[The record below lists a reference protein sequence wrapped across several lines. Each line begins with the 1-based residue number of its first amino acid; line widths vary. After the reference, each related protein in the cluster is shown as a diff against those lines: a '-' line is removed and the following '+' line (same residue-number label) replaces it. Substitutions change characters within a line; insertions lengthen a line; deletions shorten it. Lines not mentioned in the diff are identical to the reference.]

1 MTLRLHNT
9 LTRRVEAFVPQDPQ
23 RVTMY
28 LCGPTVYNYVH
39 IGNARGPVVFG
50 LLVRLLKRE
59 FGAEHVVYAR
69 NITDVD
75 DKINAAANELNVPI
89 ETITKRYAAAYDDD
103 IRKLGVD
110 APDLV
115 PYATQHIEQIV
126 AMCQAIDRQR
136 QRVRGGRSCVVRCRV
151 VSAVWP
157 FVGPVG
163 GRNDRGRASGS
174 SAVQKK
180 SRRFRLVETVD
191 AGVARMGK
199 PLGPWTTRLAHRVFR
214 DVRSASR
221 RDHRHPRR
229 R

>member
-1 MTLRLHNT
+1 MRKNVSGRGFQPIERRGGRCELLYNVASRISPHASAMTLRLHNT
-9 LTRRVEAFVPQDPQ
+9 LTRRVEALVPQNPQ

-28 LCGPTVYNYVH
+28 LGVPTVFTYVH

-50 LLVRLLKRE
+50 LPVRLLKRE

-75 DKINAAANELNVPI
+75 DKINAAAAELNVPI

-126 AMCQAIDRQR
+126 AMCRRLIDSGNAYAAEGH
-136 QRVRGGRSCVVRCRV
+136 VLFDVASYPSYGHLSGRS
-151 VSAVWP
+151 AEEMIA
-157 FVGPVG
+157 GA
-163 GRNDRGRASGS
+163 RGEGA
-174 SAVQKK
+174 
-180 SRRFRLVETVD
+180 
-191 AGVARMGK
+191 
-199 PLGPWTTRLAHRVFR
+199 P
-214 DVRSASR
+214 
-221 RDHRHPRR
+221 
-229 R
+229 